1 MFARRIDQKME
12 MLCKEVL
19 QFLTLHAKAEKTGTN
34 ISERK
39 GKEVQ

>member
-1 MFARRIDQKME
+1 ME

-19 QFLTLHAKAEKTGTN
+19 QSFGLSIKADKTSKG

-39 GKEVQ
+39 GKEVRRAIMAKDIE